1 MPGHTRSHRITRV
14 NAFFQRHQLGV
25 LIVTVALVVVSLRGA
40 AGALQLPL
48 AADRPIDYF
57 VGVGV
62 PKDGYRA
69 SDRELAVWALESW
82 AQHSAGGFTVRP
94 SPERD
99 AVVRVIWPAPS
110 DQLFGEM
117 RPLVVNG
124 RRGAAVYVGT
134 DMPALGPDI
143 EMRARRDPLWRDAIV
158 YLTAVHEIGHALGL
172 PHTRDFRDIMYFF
185 GYGGDIVESFA
196 RYRRQLQTRTDM
208 RTVSALS
215 DADVQRL
222 RSLYPAR

>member
-1 MPGHTRSHRITRV
+1 M
-14 NAFFQRHQLGV
+14 
-25 LIVTVALVVVSLRGA
+25 
-40 AGALQLPL
+40 
-48 AADRPIDYF
+48 
-57 VGVGV
+57 
-62 PKDGYRA
+62 
-69 SDRELAVWALESW
+69 WALESW

-134 DMPALGPDI
+134 DMPALGQDI
-143 EMRARRDPLWRDAIV
+143 EMRARQDPLWRDAIV

-172 PHTRDFRDIMYFF
+172 PHTRDFRDIMYYF
-185 GYGGDIVESFA
+185 GYGGDIVEYFA
-196 RYRRQLQTRTDM
+196 RYRRQLETRTDM